1 MQDRV
6 FMSLMY
12 YKIQSQD
19 PITRKPLV
27 LFNYQIFFLTR
38 RAEIETQK
46 ISFVDKYFNELSYK
60 PLVISEKKIISICLI
75 LDSEAMNAKILNY
88 DTCHT
93 LDL

>member
-6 FMSLMY
+6 FTSLMY

-60 PLVISEKKIISICLI
+60 PL
-75 LDSEAMNAKILNY
+75 DSEAMNAKILNY
-88 DTCHT
+88 EICRIFSATFIGPYFVFP
-93 LDL
+93 